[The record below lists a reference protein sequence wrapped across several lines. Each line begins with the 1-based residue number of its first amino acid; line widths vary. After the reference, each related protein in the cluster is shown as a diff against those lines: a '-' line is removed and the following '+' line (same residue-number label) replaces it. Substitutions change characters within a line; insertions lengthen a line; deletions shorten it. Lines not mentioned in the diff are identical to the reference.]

1 MLSIYSNRIQQSL
14 LGLYKKYFFTNSG
27 LKQTK
32 FIGSSELLSYIDS
45 ISKPRSNTF
54 FKLNL
59 VRIQVRAVEEILKQT
74 EEDADKEILEM
85 KTKYEKLL
93 RTEREANVRMR
104 GESGIVK
111 KKLQTLVRIFSR
123 VNYNK

>member
-1 MLSIYSNRIQQSL
+1 M
-14 LGLYKKYFFTNSG
+14 
-27 LKQTK
+27 
-32 FIGSSELLSYIDS
+32 
-45 ISKPRSNTF
+45 SKPSNTF
-54 FKLNL
+54 FKMNL

-111 KKLQTLVRIFSR
+111 KKLQTLVRIFSIIT
-123 VNYNK
+123 NKVSQFLILSI